1 MKAKKLKRR
10 KKKREEIKLLKSNQ
24 RKTKKEVTTLCILK
38 YSNTFDGNRL
48 IIVIFCVLFE
58 TMKP

>member
-24 RKTKKEVTTLCILK
+24 RKTKKEVTTLCILQ
-38 YSNTFDGNRL
+38 YSNIFDGNRL
-48 IIVIFCVLFE
+48 IIVIF
-58 TMKP
+58 